1 MVSSYYRL
9 KPHGY
14 ETLPYFGFSESN
26 WVKLKTDKPCGAYNT
41 RERATNARRGSA
53 SDSCEFSAKAA
64 EDLANFHQH
73 RFHSGCGSVIVIGC
87 GLWFR
92 HVFLPFQCLPTEVL
106 RCFLT
111 TLASRCEIKIRP
123 NRACADDS
131 RCRLDSIAKEPFLP
145 RKNNHNIFAFGR

>member
-1 MVSSYYRL
+1 MISSYYRL

-14 ETLPYFGFSESN
+14 ETLPCSGFSESN
-26 WVKLKTDKPCGAYNT
+26 WVKLKIDKPPGADNT
-41 RERATNARRGSA
+41 RERATSARHGSA

-73 RFHSGCGSVIVIGC
+73 CFHNGCGSVIVIDC

-92 HVFLPFQCLPTEVL
+92 HVFLPFQCLLSKVL

-111 TLASRCEIKIRP
+111 ALASRCEIKISP

-131 RCRLDSIAKEPFLP
+131 RCRLDSIA
-145 RKNNHNIFAFGR
+145 

>member
-1 MVSSYYRL
+1 MVSSYCRL

-14 ETLPYFGFSESN
+14 ETLSYFGFSESN
-26 WVKLKTDKPCGAYNT
+26 WVKLKTDKPPGADNT
-41 RERATNARRGSA
+41 RERATNARRGSV

-73 RFHSGCGSVIVIGC
+73 CFHNGCGSVIVIGC
-87 GLWFR
+87 GLSFR
-92 HVFLPFQCLPTEVL
+92 HVFLPFQCLLSKVL
-106 RCFLT
+106 RRFLT

-131 RCRLDSIAKEPFLP
+131 RCRRDSIAKEPFLP
-145 RKNNHNIFAFGR
+145 RKSNHNIFAFGR